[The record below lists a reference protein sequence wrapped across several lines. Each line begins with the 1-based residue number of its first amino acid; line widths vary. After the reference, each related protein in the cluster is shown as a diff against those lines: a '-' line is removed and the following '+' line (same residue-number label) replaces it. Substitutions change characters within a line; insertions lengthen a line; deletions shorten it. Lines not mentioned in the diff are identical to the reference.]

1 MPDVSGTGRRRIEQW
16 TVGVILRSFFLSAEG
31 ALSFFDLDRDNVIM
45 QRLTAKQEKYIELV
59 AGGMSQR
66 QAYKEAYD
74 CRRMTDKSVDELAS
88 RLMKKVKVASRFNEL
103 CASAIKASEDNAVTM
118 RAKLIK
124 GWKKIEAA
132 NIMDY
137 LTVDKDGTVK
147 IRNDLKKLDCY
158 AIKSIR
164 LTNTGQ
170 VAAIELYGRDHAMDK
185 LQELYGIGAQ
195 EDTDNRITVRFD
207 DGMEDMTV

>member
-88 RLMKKVKVASRFNEL
+88 KLMRNAKVTSRFNEL

-147 IRNDLKKLDCY
+147 IRSDLKKLDCY

-164 LTNTGQ
+164 LTNKGQ

-195 EDTDNRITVRFD
+195 DDTDNKITVRFD